1 MKEITNELYLSGEA
15 GFYNPNTGSVFVYNY
30 ERVRRA
36 AEKVNKILREE
47 SECMS
52 STMEFL
58 DIVSRNN

>member
-1 MKEITNELYLSGEA
+1 MEEITNELYLSGEA
-15 GFYNPNTGSVFVYNY
+15 GFYNPNTRSVFVYNY

-47 SECMS
+47 ECLS

-58 DIVSRNN
+58 DMVSRNN